1 MGGRGSGNW
10 YRWGTKDTTGEHR
23 RIDVRQWAREG
34 WLVPGSFVSTWQ
46 RDGKV
51 TGSILVVVPAGANPP
66 AEVVLI
72 YAASSRGEPARDV
85 RERVPLAWTPCH
97 YGGRR
102 PWFVCPGLGCG
113 RRVALLYGAGVY
125 FFCRHCYQLEYRSQ
139 REHECDR
146 HRRRAQAIRRRLG
159 GEPDID
165 RPFPPK
171 PKGMHW
177 RTYHRLRLEGRSEEN
192 AFEAAFWRR
201 LAYLSGVEES
211 DPLEVSRAV
220 AELLE

>member
-1 MGGRGSGNW
+1 M
-10 YRWGTKDTTGEHR
+10 
-23 RIDVRQWAREG
+23 
-34 WLVPGSFVSTWQ
+34 
-46 RDGKV
+46 V
-51 TGSILVVVPAGANPP
+51 TVPAGTSPP
-66 AEVVLI
+66 AEIVLN
-72 YAASSRGEPARDV
+72 YSASSRGEPEREV

-125 FFCRHCYQLEYRSQ
+125 FCCRHCYALVYESQ
-139 REHECDR
+139 REGECDR

-165 RPFPPK
+165 GPLPSK

-177 RTYHRLRLEGRSEEN
+177 RTYHRLRLEGRAADM

-201 LAYLSGVEES
+201 LAYLSGVEGPN
-211 DPLEVSRAV
+211 PLEVSRAL
-220 AELLE
+220 AALLE